1 MKSVKR
7 FTGRVSNYIKYRP
20 GYPPEIIRLLSRETG
35 FDEQKDVADIGSGT
49 GKLSKLFLANDNL
62 VYGVEPN
69 DEMREAG
76 EKILKDYINFISI
89 NGTAEN
95 TMLADECVDFVVSG
109 QAFHWFDTE
118 KAKQEFMRILKHNGY
133 CILVWNERELD
144 SSTFMKSYEKL
155 LLKYGTDYTETRHEN
170 IEEKVFNKF
179 YGVRNFKLATYANSQ
194 VFDYSGL
201 KGRLLSSSYVP
212 FDSNEMLEELK
223 KLFDK
228 HNNDGKLKF
237 DYVTK
242 IYFGRIKK

>member
-95 TMLADECVDFVVSG
+95 TMLADECVDFVISG
-109 QAFHWFDTE
+109 QAFHLFDTE
-118 KAKQEFMRILKHNGY
+118 KAKQEFIRILKHNGY

-194 VFDYSGL
+194 VFDYNGL

-237 DYVTK
+237 DYITK

>member
-144 SSTFMKSYEKL
+144 SSPFMKSYEKL

-194 VFDYSGL
+194 VFDYNGL

>member
-35 FDEQKDVADIGSGT
+35 FDEQ
-49 GKLSKLFLANDNL
+49 KLSKLFLANDNL

-118 KAKQEFMRILKHNGY
+118 KAKQE
-133 CILVWNERELD
+133 
-144 SSTFMKSYEKL
+144 L
-155 LLKYGTDYTETRHEN
+155 LT
-170 IEEKVFNKF
+170 
-179 YGVRNFKLATYANSQ
+179 
-194 VFDYSGL
+194 
-201 KGRLLSSSYVP
+201 
-212 FDSNEMLEELK
+212 K
-223 KLFDK
+223 K
-228 HNNDGKLKF
+228 
-237 DYVTK
+237 
-242 IYFGRIKK
+242 